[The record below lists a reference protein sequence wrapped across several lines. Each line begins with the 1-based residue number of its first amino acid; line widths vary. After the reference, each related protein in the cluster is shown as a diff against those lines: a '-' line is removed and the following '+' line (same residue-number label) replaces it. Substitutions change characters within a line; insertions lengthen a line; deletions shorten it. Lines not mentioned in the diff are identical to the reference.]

1 MKKSIKYL
9 FLSLVLGLTL
19 TACGKEANSSDLE
32 QTSASAPEFAAYDN
46 LYNDSLNNAKS
57 LTIKFAVTDSDTLIY
72 SSYLLVDFNED
83 EFVETKTVKSLS
95 STSFTLE
102 EKTTTATSKNNAKS
116 DYLKLSFV
124 NASNIVSNNNKITFD
139 VAKEKVNDFMGAN
152 SDDIKNSNL
161 NFKVLCVNNNMKSL
175 VTSYETNTGFNCSYQ
190 IDFGYEEV

>member
-9 FLSLVLGLTL
+9 FLSLALGLTL
-19 TACGKEANSSDLE
+19 TACGKENNSSTGNSTTKPSE
-32 QTSASAPEFAAYDN
+32 YVTYDN
-46 LYNDSLNNAKS
+46 LYNDSLNSAKS
-57 LTIKFAVTDSDTLIY
+57 LTIKFDVTDSDTLIY
-72 SSYLLVDFNED
+72 SSYLLVNFNED

-95 STSFTLE
+95 STSFALK
-102 EKTTTATSKNNAKS
+102 EKTTTTTSKDNSRS

-124 NASNIVSNNNKITFD
+124 NASNFVSNNNEITFD

-161 NFKVLCVNNNMKSL
+161 SFKALCDNNNMKSL
-175 VTSYETNTGFNCSYQ
+175 FTSYETNTGFNCSYQ